1 MVAVVAKRKLG
12 RKGDRRRRSRSDGFG
27 LEPIS
32 EKHVHCFHTQEVA
45 HTRADVCCRCGIE
58 KEVGA
63 PLL

>member
-1 MVAVVAKRKLG
+1 MVAKRKLG

-27 LEPIS
+27 LEPIPMH
-32 EKHVHCFHTQEVA
+32 KHIHCWHTQDVA